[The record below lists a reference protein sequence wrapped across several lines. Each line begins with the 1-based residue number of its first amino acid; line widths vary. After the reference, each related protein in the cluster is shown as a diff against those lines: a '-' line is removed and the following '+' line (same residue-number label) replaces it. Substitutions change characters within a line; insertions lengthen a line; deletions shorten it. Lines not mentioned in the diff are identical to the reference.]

1 MNINYHI
8 PRRASFSSR
17 SLGSYPNRS
26 SLYRANSGSFQPGF
40 FRGSFSA
47 LSSSPS
53 APFFLPSL
61 PNLEIDPKLHQIR
74 TEEKEQIKGLNNQF
88 ASFIDKVRKLE
99 QQNKVLETQLKLLKG
114 KDQYKSNVGR
124 IMTAHSQPLKQQI
137 DMLNQDKMK
146 LQNELD
152 QTQTLLEELKSQY
165 EEEINHRNQLEN
177 EFVVTKKD
185 LDDIYLQKVDVE
197 SKLESI
203 TNEIKYL
210 KQLFEEVSTTDKN
223 ERMTDVFIV
232 GDENDLKHYFSLIF
246 ICLLVAPCKSTA
258 ERTDNAVAEIELA
271 SPTSRWATVA
281 MSSTTYYA
289 FPAPIQ
295 EIKELQSQI
304 QNAMV
309 TVEMD
314 NNRGL
319 EMKNIIDE
327 VKEQYKT
334 MIVKSRDES
343 EQWYKNKIDDIVR
356 QTQKRNDEMKSIKG
370 QIAELT
376 RYAQHVN
383 GEIEAL
389 KNQRA
394 NLENAVAS
402 AEEQGEQAVQ
412 SVKSTVQ
419 DLEEALKQAKHDMAT
434 KMREYQE
441 LMNLKLALD
450 IEIATYRKL
459 LEGEENRMVGQV
471 PPQQANAINKLA
483 GFLTQGMA
491 LPSHIGAAGI
501 SVFDSSSLKR
511 PLMIK
516 TIETKDGKVIS
527 EASHFSEK

>member
-210 KQLFEEVSTTDKN
+210 KQLFEE
-223 ERMTDVFIV
+223 
-232 GDENDLKHYFSLIF
+232 
-246 ICLLVAPCKSTA
+246 
-258 ERTDNAVAEIELA
+258 
-271 SPTSRWATVA
+271 
-281 MSSTTYYA
+281 
-289 FPAPIQ
+289 

>member
-210 KQLFEEVSTTDKN
+210 KQLFEE
-223 ERMTDVFIV
+223 
-232 GDENDLKHYFSLIF
+232 
-246 ICLLVAPCKSTA
+246 
-258 ERTDNAVAEIELA
+258 
-271 SPTSRWATVA
+271 
-281 MSSTTYYA
+281 
-289 FPAPIQ
+289 

-314 NNRGL
+314 NNHGL

-376 RYAQHVN
+376 RYAQLVN

-471 PPQQANAINKLA
+471 PPQQVNAINKLVL
-483 GFLTQGMA
+483 FLFQATTAQ
-491 LPSHIGAAGI
+491 
-501 SVFDSSSLKR
+501 FDFANKMMQIICSIYQFTLK
-511 PLMIK
+511 LLKKMCHWSQF
-516 TIETKDGKVIS
+516 V
-527 EASHFSEK
+527 A

>member
-1 MNINYHI
+1 MRERGYNTGEGQVTIEWAFISANKTPRYAEGAGPRVSQVSYLYRTGHRSSVSRFSGLFRDSQARSCTMSI
-8 PRRASFSSR
+8 TYYGPRRTSFSSR
-17 SLGSYPNRS
+17 SLGSLPNRS
-26 SLYRANSGSFQPGF
+26 SLYRASSGSFQPGLY
-40 FRGSFSA
+40 RGSFSA
-47 LSSSPS
+47 LSNSPLS
-53 APFFLPSL
+53 TSTPFLLLPPSL
-61 PNLEIDPKLHQIR
+61 PALEIDPKLHQIR
-74 TEEKEQIKGLNNQF
+74 TAEKEQIKGLNNQF

-114 KDQYKSNVGR
+114 KDQYKSNVGH

-137 DMLNQDKMK
+137 DMLNQDKVK
-146 LQNELD
+146 LQHELD
-152 QTQTLLEELKSQY
+152 QTQTFLEELKSQNKTG
-165 EEEINHRNQLEN
+165 IQRRILLSAVLFWQ
-177 EFVVTKKD
+177 D

-210 KQLFEEVSTTDKN
+210 KQLFEE
-223 ERMTDVFIV
+223 
-232 GDENDLKHYFSLIF
+232 
-246 ICLLVAPCKSTA
+246 
-258 ERTDNAVAEIELA
+258 
-271 SPTSRWATVA
+271 
-281 MSSTTYYA
+281 
-289 FPAPIQ
+289 

-314 NNRGL
+314 NNREL

-334 MIVKSRDES
+334 MIAKSRDET
-343 EQWYKNKIDDIVR
+343 EQWYKNKVTGSLI
-356 QTQKRNDEMKSIKG
+356 SLIKG

-394 NLENAVAS
+394 NLENAVTS
-402 AEEQGEQAVQ
+402 AEEQGDQAVQ
-412 SVKSTVQ
+412 SAKSTVQ
-419 DLEEALKQAKHDMAT
+419 DLEEALKQAKQDMAT

-459 LEGEENRMVGQV
+459 LEGEENRITQRKEQLQHQV
-471 PPQQANAINKLA
+471 WKSILCRRQR
-483 GFLTQGMA
+483 
-491 LPSHIGAAGI
+491 S
-501 SVFDSSSLKR
+501 
-511 PLMIK
+511 
-516 TIETKDGKVIS
+516 S
-527 EASHFSEK
+527 EA

>member
-1 MNINYHI
+1 MNINYYG
-8 PRRASFSSR
+8 PRRTSFSSR
-17 SLGSYPNRS
+17 SLGSLPNRS
-26 SLYRANSGSFQPGF
+26 SLYRASSGGFQPGLY
-40 FRGSFSA
+40 RGSFSA
-47 LSSSPS
+47 LSNSPLS
-53 APFFLPSL
+53 TSTPFLLPSL
-61 PNLEIDPKLHQIR
+61 PALEIDPKLHQIR
-74 TEEKEQIKGLNNQF
+74 TGEKEQIKGLNNQF

-114 KDQYKSNVGR
+114 KDQYKSNVGH
-124 IMTAHSQPLKQQI
+124 IMSAHSQPLKQQI

-152 QTQTLLEELKSQY
+152 QTQTFLEELKSQY

-185 LDDIYLQKVDVE
+185 LDDFYLQKVDVE

-210 KQLFEEVSTTDKN
+210 KQLFEE
-223 ERMTDVFIV
+223 
-232 GDENDLKHYFSLIF
+232 
-246 ICLLVAPCKSTA
+246 
-258 ERTDNAVAEIELA
+258 
-271 SPTSRWATVA
+271 
-281 MSSTTYYA
+281 
-289 FPAPIQ
+289 

-314 NNRGL
+314 NNREL

-334 MIVKSRDES
+334 MIAKSRDET

-356 QTQKRNDEMKSIKG
+356 QTQKHNDGMKSIKG

-394 NLENAVAS
+394 GLENAVTS

-412 SVKSTVQ
+412 SAKSTIQ
-419 DLEEALKQAKHDMAT
+419 ELEEALKQAKHDMAT

-459 LEGEENRMVGQV
+459 LEGEENRMVAQV
-471 PPQQANAINKLA
+471 PPQQDNAINKLA
-483 GFLTQGMA
+483 GLLTHGIT
-491 LPSHIGAAGI
+491 LPSHIGAPGI
-501 SVFDSSSLKR
+501 SVSNKTSLKR

-516 TIETKDGKVIS
+516 TIETKDGKIIS

>member
-1 MNINYHI
+1 MSINYRG
-8 PRRASFSSR
+8 PRSASFSSR
-17 SLGSYPNRS
+17 SVGSLPNRS
-26 SLYRANSGSFQPGF
+26 SLYRASSGSFQPGHY
-40 FRGSFSA
+40 RGSFGA
-47 LSSSPS
+47 LSNSPLS
-53 APFFLPSL
+53 TSTPFRLSSL
-61 PNLEIDPKLHQIR
+61 PTLEIDPKLHQIR

-137 DMLNQDKMK
+137 DMLDQDKTK

-152 QTQTLLEELKSQY
+152 QTQIFLEELKSQY
-165 EEEINHRNQLEN
+165 EEEINRRNQLEN

-203 TNEIKYL
+203 TNEIRYL
-210 KQLFEEVSTTDKN
+210 KQLF
-223 ERMTDVFIV
+223 
-232 GDENDLKHYFSLIF
+232 DE
-246 ICLLVAPCKSTA
+246 
-258 ERTDNAVAEIELA
+258 
-271 SPTSRWATVA
+271 
-281 MSSTTYYA
+281 
-289 FPAPIQ
+289 

-314 NNRGL
+314 NNREL

-327 VKEQYKT
+327 VKEQHKT
-334 MIVKSRDES
+334 MIAKSRDEA

-356 QTQKRNDEMKSIKG
+356 QTQKQNDEMKSIKG

-383 GEIEAL
+383 GEIETL
-389 KNQRA
+389 KNQRT
-394 NLENAVAS
+394 NLETAIAS
-402 AEEQGEQAVQ
+402 AEEQGEQALQ
-412 SVKSTVQ
+412 NAKSTIQ
-419 DLEEALKQAKHDMAT
+419 ELDEALKQAKHDMAT

-441 LMNLKLALD
+441 LMNIKLALD

-459 LEGEENRMVGQV
+459 LEGEENRMVTQIS
-471 PPQQANAINKLA
+471 PQQINAIDKLA
-483 GFLTQGMA
+483 GLLTQGIA
-491 LPSHIGAAGI
+491 FPSHAGPAGI
-501 SVFDSSSLKR
+501 SASNNTSLKR
-511 PLMIK
+511 PLMVK

>member
-1 MNINYHI
+1 MNINYYG
-8 PRRASFSSR
+8 PRRRSFSSR
-17 SLGSYPNRS
+17 SLGSLPNRS
-26 SLYRANSGSFQPGF
+26 SLYRASSGGFQPGLY
-40 FRGSFSA
+40 RGSFSA
-47 LSSSPS
+47 LSNSPLS
-53 APFFLPSL
+53 TSTPFLLPSL
-61 PNLEIDPKLHQIR
+61 PALEIDPKLHQIR

-146 LQNELD
+146 LQIELD
-152 QTQTLLEELKSQY
+152 QTQTFLEELKSQY

-185 LDDIYLQKVDVE
+185 LDDFYLQKVDVE
-197 SKLESI
+197 SKLGSI

-210 KQLFEEVSTTDKN
+210 KQLFEE
-223 ERMTDVFIV
+223 
-232 GDENDLKHYFSLIF
+232 
-246 ICLLVAPCKSTA
+246 
-258 ERTDNAVAEIELA
+258 
-271 SPTSRWATVA
+271 
-281 MSSTTYYA
+281 
-289 FPAPIQ
+289 

-314 NNRGL
+314 NNREL

-334 MIVKSRDES
+334 MIAKSRDET
-343 EQWYKNKIDDIVR
+343 EQWYKNK
-356 QTQKRNDEMKSIKG
+356 
-370 QIAELT
+370 
-376 RYAQHVN
+376 
-383 GEIEAL
+383 
-389 KNQRA
+389 RA
-394 NLENAVAS
+394 SLENAVTS

-412 SVKSTVQ
+412 SAKSTVQ

-459 LEGEENRMVGQV
+459 LEGEENRMVAQV
-471 PPQQANAINKLA
+471 PPQQVNAINKLA
-483 GFLTQGMA
+483 GLLTQGIT

-501 SVFDSSSLKR
+501 SVSNNSSLKR

-516 TIETKDGKVIS
+516 TIETKDGKIIS

>member
-210 KQLFEEVSTTDKN
+210 KQLFEE
-223 ERMTDVFIV
+223 
-232 GDENDLKHYFSLIF
+232 
-246 ICLLVAPCKSTA
+246 
-258 ERTDNAVAEIELA
+258 
-271 SPTSRWATVA
+271 
-281 MSSTTYYA
+281 
-289 FPAPIQ
+289 

-376 RYAQHVN
+376 RYAQHIN

-459 LEGEENRMVGQV
+459 LEGEENRWIPDSGDG
-471 PPQQANAINKLA
+471 PSLSHWSCRDFGLRQQLIEEA
-483 GFLTQGMA
+483 
-491 LPSHIGAAGI
+491 
-501 SVFDSSSLKR
+501 FD
-511 PLMIK
+511 
-516 TIETKDGKVIS
+516 DQD
-527 EASHFSEK
+527 H

>member
-1 MNINYHI
+1 MNVNYHI
-8 PRRASFSSR
+8 PRSASFSSR
-17 SLGSYPNRS
+17 SLGSVPNRS
-26 SLYRANSGSFQPGF
+26 SLYRGSSGSFQPGF

-47 LSSSPS
+47 LSNSPS

-99 QQNKVLETQLKLLKG
+99 QHNKVLETQLKLLKG

-210 KQLFEEVSTTDKN
+210 RQLFEE
-223 ERMTDVFIV
+223 
-232 GDENDLKHYFSLIF
+232 
-246 ICLLVAPCKSTA
+246 
-258 ERTDNAVAEIELA
+258 
-271 SPTSRWATVA
+271 
-281 MSSTTYYA
+281 
-289 FPAPIQ
+289 

-334 MIVKSRDES
+334 MSVKSRDEA

-412 SVKSTVQ
+412 SAKSTAQ
-419 DLEEALKQAKHDMAT
+419 DLQEALKQAKHDMAT

-471 PPQQANAINKLA
+471 PPQQVNAINKLA
-483 GFLTQGMA
+483 GRLTQGIA
-491 LPSHIGAAGI
+491 FPSHIGAAGI
-501 SVFDSSSLKR
+501 WVSDSSSLKR